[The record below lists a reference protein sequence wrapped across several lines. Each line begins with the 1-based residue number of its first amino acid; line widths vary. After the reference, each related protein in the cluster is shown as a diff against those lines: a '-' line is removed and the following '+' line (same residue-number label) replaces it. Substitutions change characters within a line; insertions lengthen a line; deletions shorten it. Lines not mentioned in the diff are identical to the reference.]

1 MTEVSSFQKSEEVYN
16 LIDQITNNPLQ
27 PGASVQG
34 MHTFR

>member
-1 MTEVSSFQKSEEVYN
+1 MTEVSRNLKKYN

-27 PGASVQG
+27 PGASLQG